1 MLLIELAFPAG
12 RYHATP
18 WGRHVNEGVCEW
30 PPSPYRL
37 IRALYDAWKR
47 KRPDWSE
54 QRVAELLEA
63 LASAP
68 PSYRIPPA
76 AVSHTKSYLS
86 QNERNP
92 AAKTAIFDGFVA
104 LSPRSTLLMGW
115 PEVQLDAAKC
125 TDLDELLSQLN
136 YLGRS
141 ESWIGVRVVEGVRDV
156 DWNCR
161 PAAGNEDS
169 DSELDKVPLA
179 VPTPPADYSPPKLKK
194 PINGKES
201 LSWMDAIATGTD
213 VILKLGW
220 SHPPAMRFVDY
231 LRPADCFAVSPQPW
245 AERRGTSIDAVL
257 YALDSKVLPQVTET
271 VEVAERARTLL
282 MGIHKRIMGDPAKVS
297 PRFSGK
303 SASGSPSKG
312 HSHAFFLPQ
321 DRDGDGRVDH
331 LLVRCSEPFDD
342 GELRALDL
350 LGAIWQRDGRP
361 DLICTPV
368 QWTAAGRALCL
379 ESATPFIPPRHWRPG
394 RGPFGRWLSEE
405 AARECRNHGLP
416 VPVKVEPVAELRIRG
431 SRSIHWME
439 FRRNRKE
446 DRVRSGYGLR
456 MDFDEPVPEALALG
470 YGCHFGLGQFRSLDR
485 V

>member
-37 IRALYDAWKR
+37 VRALYDAWKR
-47 KRPDWSE
+47 KRPDWPE
-54 QRVAELLEA
+54 QRVARLLET
-63 LASAP
+63 LASTP

-104 LSPRSTLLMGW
+104 LSPRSSLLMGW
-115 PEVQLDAAKC
+115 PDADLDATASA
-125 TDLDELLSQLN
+125 DLDELLSLLN

-141 ESWIGVRVVEGVRDV
+141 ESWIAGRLITGVGNV
-156 DWNCR
+156 DWNCF
-161 PAAGNEDS
+161 AAGENESGDRAM
-169 DSELDKVPLA
+169 DLTPVA
-179 VPTPPADYSPPKLKK
+179 VPSAPADCSPLKLKK
-194 PINGKES
+194 PVNGKKS

-213 VILKLGW
+213 TILKLGW

-231 LRPADCFAVSPQPW
+231 LRPADCFTVLPQAPP
-245 AERRGTSIDAVL
+245 ARRARGIDAVL
-257 YALDSKVLPQVTET
+257 YAFDSKVLPQVTET

-282 MGIHKRIMGDPAKVS
+282 MGIHKRIVGDPAKVS

-303 SASGSPSKG
+303 SASGSPCQG
-312 HSHAFFLPQ
+312 HQHAFFLPQ

-331 LLVRCSEPFDD
+331 LLVRCAQPFDD
-342 GELRALDL
+342 TELRALDRL
-350 LGAIWQRDGRP
+350 SAIWQRDGRP
-361 DLICTPV
+361 GLACTPV
-368 QWTAAGRALCL
+368 QWSAPGRAFSL
-379 ESATPFIPPRHWRPG
+379 ESATPFIPPRHWRPA
-394 RGPFGRWLSEE
+394 RGPFGQWLSDEV
-405 AARECRNHGLP
+405 ARECRNHGLP
-416 VPVKVEPVAELRIRG
+416 SPVRVEPVAELSIRG

-456 MDFDEPVPEALALG
+456 IEFGEPVPEALALG
-470 YGCHFGLGQFRSLDR
+470 YGCHFGLGQFREAR
-485 V
+485 K

>member
-37 IRALYDAWKR
+37 IRALFDAWKR
-47 KRPDWSE
+47 KRPDWPE
-54 QRVAELLEA
+54 QRVAKVLEA

-68 PSYRIPPA
+68 PSYHIPPA

-104 LSPRSTLLMGW
+104 LSPRSSVLMGW
-115 PEVQLDAAKC
+115 PDADLDASASA
-125 TDLDELLSQLN
+125 DLDDLLSLLN

-141 ESWIGVRVVEGVRDV
+141 ESWIAARLITGVSNV
-156 DWNCR
+156 DWNCF
-161 PAAGNEDS
+161 PAGENEYGDRAM
-169 DSELDKVPLA
+169 DLIPMA
-179 VPTPPADYSPPKLKK
+179 VPSAPANYSPPKLKK
-194 PINGKES
+194 PVNGKKS

-213 VILKLGW
+213 AILKLGW
-220 SHPPAMRFVDY
+220 SHPPAMCFVDY
-231 LRPADCFAVSPQPW
+231 LRPADCFTVMPQPRP
-245 AERRGTSIDAVL
+245 ARCALGIDSVL
-257 YALDSKVLPQVTET
+257 YAFDSKVLPRVTET

-282 MGIHKRIMGDPAKVS
+282 MGIHKRIVGDPAKLS

-303 SASGSPSKG
+303 SASGSPCKG
-312 HSHAFFLPQ
+312 HEHAFFLPQ
-321 DRDGDGRVDH
+321 DRHGDGRIDH
-331 LLVRCSEPFDD
+331 LLVRCAQPFDD
-342 GELRALDL
+342 GELRALDA

-361 DLICTPV
+361 ELVCTPV
-368 QWTAAGRALCL
+368 QWGASGQALSL
-379 ESATPFIPPRHWRPG
+379 ESATPFIPPRHWRPA
-394 RGPFGRWLSEE
+394 RGPFNRWLSEE
-405 AARECRNHGLP
+405 VARECRNHGLP
-416 VPVKVEPVAELRIRG
+416 EPVKVEPVAELSIRG

-439 FRRNRKE
+439 FRRNRKG

-456 MDFDEPVPEALALG
+456 LEFNEPVPEPLALG
-470 YGCHFGLGQFRSLDR
+470 YRCHFGLGQFRGAR
-485 V
+485 K